1 MERYVCI
8 HGHFYQP
15 PRENPWLEEIEVQD
29 SAYPY
34 RDWNERINAE
44 CYSPNTAARIQAGD
58 GTVLNILN
66 NYSKISFNFGPT
78 LLLWMEKHSPDTYKS
93 IIQADIESRELY
105 SGHGSAIAQVYNHM
119 IMPLANTNDKRTQ
132 IIWGIAD
139 FKFRFGR
146 EPEGMWLA
154 ETAVDNETLDI
165 LAEFGIKFT
174 ILAPRQAKQV
184 KPMDSEE
191 WTDVSNA
198 SIDPKM
204 AYLCRL
210 PSGRTIN
217 LFFYDGPISQE
228 LAFGDLLKNGENLA
242 NRLVGTFRDDDAP
255 QLANIATDGE
265 TYGHHAKHG
274 DMALAY
280 CLNFIESNNLAKITV
295 YGEFLEKYPPTHE
308 VEIIEDTSWSCI
320 HGIERWRSNCGCN
333 TGRPGWGQEWRAP
346 LREALD
352 WLRDELIGFYE
363 KGVADFTEAPWKLR
377 DDYINVIL
385 DRRPE
390 SLNKFFSS
398 FSSNGFTDEKK
409 TRILKLLEM
418 ERHALLMYTSCGWF
432 FDEISGIETI
442 QVIMYAGRAIQLAR
456 ELGGP
461 DLEAEFI
468 KRLEKAP
475 SNIPEVQNGGRAYEM
490 YVKPAFIDMLRVAA
504 HFAIK
509 ALFENKKDEEGTEIF
524 SYKVAEDSDERFEA
538 GRQRMIIGRALMHS
552 NITLEDTPVSY
563 AVIHFGDQIVNGGVR
578 EFKGDEAFNE
588 MKSELIDAFQKMNL
602 VEMVLLLDK
611 HFGTHNYTLWHLF
624 KDESR
629 KVYHIIMRK
638 TLEEIEFSFRQIYE
652 NHYPL
657 MQALVD
663 ARLPLPKAISTAVEF
678 VINLDILKILE
689 SSEPI
694 DNEKL
699 TKLSAEAKKWSIQLE
714 NQRLSYVASK
724 RINKMSQKLAE
735 DPMNTSL
742 MNEMA
747 DDLISLHG
755 IGLDLNM
762 WKAQNILFLVGQ
774 DHLHPM
780 KSKARK
786 GTQYAQ
792 KWMGNFKKLEHE
804 MQIKLEET

>member
-1 MERYVCI
+1 MNRYVCI

-34 RDWNERINAE
+34 RDWNERITAE

-58 GTVLNILN
+58 GTVLDIIN
-66 NYSKISFNFGPT
+66 NYTKMSFNFGPT
-78 LLLWMEKHSPDTYKS
+78 LLSWMEKHAPDTYES
-93 IIQADIESRELY
+93 IIQADVESRELY

-132 IIWGIAD
+132 VIWGIAD
-139 FKFRFGR
+139 FKYRFGR
-146 EPEGMWLA
+146 DPEGMWLA

-165 LAEFGIKFT
+165 LAEYGIKFT
-174 ILAPRQAKQV
+174 ILAPRQAKTI
-184 KPMDSEE
+184 KPLDSDE

-242 NRLVGTFRDDDAP
+242 NRLIGTFREDDSP

-280 CLNFIESNNLAKITV
+280 CLSFIETNNLARITV
-295 YGEFLEKYPPTHE
+295 YGEFLEKYPPSHE

-352 WLRDELIGFYE
+352 WLRDSLIGFFE
-363 KGVADFTEAPWKLR
+363 KGVAGFTEAPWELR
-377 DDYINVIL
+377 NDYIEVIL
-385 DRRPE
+385 DRSPE
-390 SLNKFFSS
+390 NLDKFFSRFAS
-398 FSSNGFTDEKK
+398 DNLTDEKK
-409 TRILKLLEM
+409 TRILKFLEM

-461 DLEAEFI
+461 DLEGEFI
-468 KRLEKAP
+468 QRLEKAP
-475 SNIPEVQNGGRAYEM
+475 SNIPEVQNGGHAYEM
-490 YVKPAFIDMLRVAA
+490 YVKPAFIDMLRVAG

-509 ALFENKKDEEGTEIF
+509 ALFEDKKEEEGIEMF
-524 SYKVAEDSDERFEA
+524 SYRVSDEQYEKFEA
-538 GRQRMIIGRALMHS
+538 GRQKMIIGRAQMHS
-552 NITLEDTPVSY
+552 NITLENFQVSF
-563 AVIHFGDQIVNGGVR
+563 AVIHFGDQTVNGGVR
-578 EFKGDEAFNE
+578 QFQGDEPFNL
-588 MKSELIDAFQKMNL
+588 MKEELKEAFQRLNV

-611 HFGTHNYTLWHLF
+611 HFGTHNFTLWHLF

-629 KVYHIIMRK
+629 KVFNIIMHK

-657 MQALVD
+657 MQALLE

-678 VINLDILKILE
+678 VINSDILKILQNKG
-689 SSEPI
+689 PI
-694 DNEKL
+694 NHEELKR
-699 TKLSAEAKKWSIQLE
+699 LSDEARKWSIAIDT
-714 NQRLSYVASK
+714 QRLSYVASK
-724 RINKMSQKLAE
+724 RINKLAQRLAE
-735 DPMNTSL
+735 NPMDTGI

-747 DDLISLHG
+747 DNLTSLHR
-755 IGLDLNM
+755 IGLDMNL
-762 WKAQNILFLVGQ
+762 WKAQNILFYMGQ
-774 DHLHPM
+774 EHLLPM
-780 KSKARK
+780 RSKARK
-786 GTQYAQ
+786 GTQYAK
-792 KWMGNFKKLEHE
+792 KWMEDFRKLEQE
-804 MQIKLEET
+804 MQVKLE

>member
-58 GTVLNILN
+58 GTVLNIVN

-78 LLLWMEKHSPDTYKS
+78 LLSWLEKHSPDAYQS
-93 IIQADIESRELY
+93 ILQADIESRELY

-119 IMPLANTNDKRTQ
+119 IMPLSNTNDKRTQ
-132 IIWGIAD
+132 VIWGIAD
-139 FKFRFGR
+139 FKHRFGR
-146 EPEGMWLA
+146 DPEGMWLA

-174 ILAPRQAKQV
+174 ILAPRQAKRI
-184 KPMDSEE
+184 KPIDSEE

-242 NRLVGTFRDDDAP
+242 NRLAGTFREDDSP

-280 CLNFIESNNLAKITV
+280 CLNYIETNNIARITV
-295 YGEFLEKYPPTHE
+295 YGEFLEKFPPAHE

-333 TGRPGWGQEWRAP
+333 TGRPGWDQEWRAP

-352 WLRDELIGFYE
+352 WLRDSLIEFYE
-363 KGVADFTEAPWKLR
+363 KDVADFTEAPWKLR

-385 DRRPE
+385 DRSPE
-390 SLNKFFSS
+390 NLNRFFSS
-398 FSSNGFTDEKK
+398 FASNVLNEKKK

-432 FDEISGIETI
+432 FDEISGIETV
-442 QVIMYAGRAIQLAR
+442 QVIMYAGRAIQLAK

-468 KRLEKAP
+468 LRLEKAP
-475 SNIPEVQNGGRAYEM
+475 SNIPEVQNGGKTYEM

-504 HFAIK
+504 HYAIK
-509 ALFENKKDEEGTEIF
+509 TLFVENKDGEDIEMF
-524 SYKVAEDSDERFEA
+524 SYRVSDEANERFDA
-538 GRQRMIIGRALMHS
+538 GKQRMIIGRALMHS
-552 NITLEDTPVSY
+552 NITLEDYLVSY

-578 EFKGDEAFNE
+578 EFQGEEDYNR
-588 MKSELIDAFQKMNL
+588 MKAELVEAFQKMNI
-602 VEMVLLLDK
+602 VEIVLLLDK

-629 KVYHIIMRK
+629 KVFNIIMRK

-657 MQALVD
+657 MQALLD

-678 VINLDILKILE
+678 VINMDILKILQKK
-689 SSEPI
+689 EPM
-694 DNEKL
+694 DHEKL
-699 TKLSAEAKKWSIQLE
+699 QKLSGEAKKWSIPIDVP
-714 NQRLSYVASK
+714 RLSYMASR
-724 RINKMSQKLAE
+724 RINKLAE
-735 DPMNTSL
+735 KMADNPTDTNL

-747 DDLISLHG
+747 DDLISMHR
-755 IGLDLNM
+755 IGLDLNL
-762 WKAQNILFLVGQ
+762 WKAQNILFYMGQ
-774 DHLHPM
+774 DNLHTM
-780 KSKARK
+780 KSKAKK

-792 KWMGNFKKLEHE
+792 KWMENFKELEKE
-804 MQIKLEET
+804 MQIKLE